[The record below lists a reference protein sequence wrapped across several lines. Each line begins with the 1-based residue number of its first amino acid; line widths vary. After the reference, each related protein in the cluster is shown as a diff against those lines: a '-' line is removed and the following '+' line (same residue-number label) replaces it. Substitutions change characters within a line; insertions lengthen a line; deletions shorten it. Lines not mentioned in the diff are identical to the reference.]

1 MDSVPVSLPK
11 FDVPGLNAE
20 VDDSIRGRAVA
31 ATCLPPSDRQ
41 RKYSRRRMGTR
52 CLIRLQLES
61 FLRPETYDSCQPIAD
76 ANDAFKTGGRSVRSI
91 NGEDV
96 VCYRLF
102 SLVQGNPSL
111 PINQGSFEPLVQNGA
126 VINTTATASY
136 PALLGSTYG
145 KSACYP
151 SMVVYRSYELA

>member
-1 MDSVPVSLPK
+1 MTSAIEFFRFGDVSVRVQK
-11 FDVPGLNAE
+11 CEYNA
-20 VDDSIRGRAVA
+20 A
-31 ATCLPPSDRQ
+31 
-41 RKYSRRRMGTR
+41 
-52 CLIRLQLES
+52 
-61 FLRPETYDSCQPIAD
+61 LRDMVT
-76 ANDAFKTGGRSVRSI
+76 NDAFKTGGRSVRSI

-136 PALLGSTYG
+136 PALLGSTCG